1 MIEGLLD
8 QADRGASVFQLN
20 KQPLSVAEAAAGVQ
34 AELADQIGEFGCRFI
49 LDADEQLMIDA
60 DARAFRQML
69 LVLLNYAL
77 RFVGADTSITVSAG
91 HIGTDTI
98 VEVACLGLINAADD
112 DRDKVELQLVNA
124 LALAHGARLTMLDS
138 NRSGRIAR
146 LTFFATRA
154 AA

>member
-1 MIEGLLD
+1 MEMFGCALVVDIDDDLMIE
-8 QADRGASVFQLN
+8 
-20 KQPLSVAEAAAGVQ
+20 
-34 AELADQIGEFGCRFI
+34 
-49 LDADEQLMIDA
+49 A

-69 LVLLNYAL
+69 LVLINYAL
-77 RFVGADTSITVSAG
+77 RFVGAGTSISVSAG
-91 HIGTDTI
+91 HVGTDTI

-124 LALAHGARLTMLDS
+124 LALAHGARLTVLDS
-138 NRSGRIAR
+138 NRNGRIAR